1 MGTRRFLQTVFMVG
15 ALAVATACGSDDSEP
30 KTTAP
35 VVTVTSTSPPGAPG
49 VTTPNAPGASA
60 PQAKEPTSPV
70 PPKPQT
76 PTGNGTVIIRTHSL
90 QGIAIPYVP
99 VNLRLYQGCDPNSND
114 FPEGLPEAQRW
125 DDTTDVNGQA
135 VFAVPV
141 GCYRFGMNA
150 PAGTN
155 PVPEGM
161 HTILVKTDGETVYG
175 SLRFQDPAP
184 TPICASQT
192 IVHDLDVDPY
202 LEAATP
208 TVTDCDG
215 SWAVI
220 RWEDSPGDNQR
231 IVHRDYGTPWTAY
244 VYFPHDVCRAEAQ
257 ADGIPAN
264 LEKYFQVC

>member
-1 MGTRRFLQTVFMVG
+1 MRKRGFLQIVFVVG
-15 ALAVATACGSDDSEP
+15 ALAVASACGSDDSEP
-30 KTTAP
+30 QVSSP
-35 VVTVTSTSPPGAPG
+35 VVTVTSPSSAPG
-49 VTTPNAPGASA
+49 VTTPNEPGVSV
-60 PQAKEPTSPV
+60 PQAKEPTSAV
-70 PPKPQT
+70 PPKEQPQT
-76 PTGNGTVIIRTHSL
+76 GSGTVIIRTHSL

-99 VNLRLYQGCDPNSND
+99 VNLRLYQGCDPNSGD

-125 DDTTDVNGQA
+125 DDTTDANGQA

-155 PVPEGM
+155 PVPEGL
-161 HTILVKTDGETVYG
+161 HTIFVKTDGETVYG

-184 TPICASQT
+184 SPLCASQT
-192 IVHDLDVDPY
+192 IVHDLDVAPY
-202 LEAATP
+202 LKTATP

-215 SWAVI
+215 FWAFI
-220 RWEDSPGDNQR
+220 AWADSPGDNAR
-231 IVHRDYGTPWTAY
+231 IVHRDYGTPWTTY
-244 VYFPHDVCRAEAQ
+244 VLFPHDVCRAEAQ